1 MNKKI
6 KLCVVVTDPMNLWS
20 LYREQFL
27 YLQKNGFEITA
38 IASSGVEHDKLKKM
52 GVDSVSI
59 DMQRAPSPFKD
70 FISLLK
76 LIKFFTLN
84 RFDIVSVSTP
94 KASLLASL
102 AAFFTFQKNI
112 IFTIRGRAYENKKGL
127 SKKIFEN
134 IDKLICKLSDSV
146 FSISHEIKD
155 DFISKGLCKEN
166 KIFVIGSGS
175 SNGVDLRKFTKT
187 EDIIRKANSEKKALG
202 INNDELCILYSGRIR
217 KDKGIEELVNAFLL
231 LEKEFDNIF
240 MLIQGKEDSVD
251 KINDNILNI
260 INRHSKIYRADWS
273 YEVENYFAMADIFA
287 FPSYREGFGN
297 VAIEASAM
305 ELPVVAF
312 DVVGCRESIIDRK
325 TGLLS
330 KPFDVNDLYK
340 NLKLLVEDKKLRDDL
355 GQNGRGRVEKEFN
368 SFYIWNELI
377 KKYKEL
383 LEGNK

>member
-1 MNKKI
+1 MSKKI
-6 KLCVVVTDPMNLWS
+6 KLCVVITDPMNLWS

-52 GVDSVSI
+52 GINSVAI
-59 DMQRAPSPFKD
+59 DMQRAPSAFKD
-70 FISLLK
+70 FISLLQ
-76 LIKFFTLN
+76 LIRFFITN

-94 KASLLASL
+94 KASLLGSL
-102 AAFFTFQKNI
+102 AAFITFQKNI
-112 IFTIRGRAYENKKGL
+112 IFTIRGRAYENKKGFG
-127 SKKIFEN
+127 KKIFEN

-155 DFISKGLCKEN
+155 DFIAKGLCKES

-187 EDIIRKANSEKKALG
+187 EDIVKKANIEKKALG
-202 INNDELCILYSGRIR
+202 ISDSEICILYSGRIR
-217 KDKGIEELVNAFLL
+217 KDKGVEELVDAFLL
-231 LEKEFDNIF
+231 LEKEFEKICL
-240 MLIQGKEDSVD
+240 LIQGKEDSVD
-251 KINDNILNI
+251 KIDNSILST
-260 INRHSKIYRADWS
+260 INTHPKIYRADWS

-305 ELPVVAF
+305 ELPIVAF
-312 DVVGCRESIIDRK
+312 DVVGCRESIIDKK

-330 KPFDVNDLYK
+330 KAFKVNGLYE
-340 NLKLLVEDKKLRDDL
+340 NLKLLIEDEKLRNNL
-355 GQNGRGRVEKEFN
+355 GQNGRKRVEKEFD

-377 KKYKEL
+377 KKYNEL
-383 LEGNK
+383 LKGNK